1 MLSLPDEM
9 VWCFLGSKLAVNVAT
24 YFISYI
30 CRQPLGGSD
39 VMTRYVTLLKERT
52 SEITQN
58 SAGNE
63 VNQLHCTITV
73 SGAAS

>member
-1 MLSLPDEM
+1 M
-9 VWCFLGSKLAVNVAT
+9 NNAT

-30 CRQPLGGSD
+30 CRKPLEGSD
-39 VMTRYVTLLKERT
+39 VMTRYVALLKERT

-63 VNQLHCTITV
+63 VNQLHCTITA